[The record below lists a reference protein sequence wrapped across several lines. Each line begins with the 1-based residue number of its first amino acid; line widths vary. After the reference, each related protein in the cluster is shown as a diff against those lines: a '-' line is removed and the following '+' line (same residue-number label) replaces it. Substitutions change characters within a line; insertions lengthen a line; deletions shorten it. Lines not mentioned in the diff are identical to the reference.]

1 MNYNRR
7 SNRPDANYYREA
19 RRRGLRRGEARGH
32 RSSGRG
38 GLFLMLLVLVLA
50 GAAMAGWMI
59 WRGI

>member
-7 SNRPDANYYREA
+7 SNRPDAKYYRET
-19 RRRGLRRGEARGH
+19 RRRALRRADGRGH
-32 RSSGRG
+32 RSGGRA
-38 GLFLMLLVLVLA
+38 GLFLVLLVVAFA